1 VSASEA
7 GTSVAGRAHPNGF
20 AQTWAIVRKD
30 VIMELRTKEMITAMF
45 LFVMV
50 TMVIF
55 YVAFFQRGPAAEAG
69 ALPDLTGVSGGLL
82 WTAFAF
88 MSLLGL
94 NRSFVHEKDEGCLDG
109 LLLAPLD
116 RPVIFFGKM
125 IGNLIF
131 IGVVELLTIPI
142 FSMFFIQASWLPR
155 AGWLLAVLV
164 LADLG
169 VCTLGTLFSTIS
181 INTKA
186 RDLMLPVL
194 LLPVLIPLMIFA
206 VQATTTV
213 ITGLGMAQLDQW
225 LYSLAGYDALFM
237 LASFALYDF
246 VIGD

>member
-1 VSASEA
+1 VSAAE
-7 GTSVAGRAHPNGF
+7 TRAAAPPARANGL

-55 YVAFFQRGPAAEAG
+55 YVAFFQRTGLAETSS
-69 ALPDLTGVSGGLL
+69 LPDLTGVSGGLL

-109 LLLAPLD
+109 LLLAPVD

-131 IGVVELLTIPI
+131 IGVVQLVAVPI
-142 FSMFFIQASWLPR
+142 FSMFFIQSSWLSR
-155 AGWLLAVLV
+155 GGWLLLVLL

-169 VCTLGTLFSTIS
+169 ICTLGTLFSTIS

-194 LLPVLIPLMIFA
+194 LLPVLIPLLVFA

-213 ITGLGMAQLDQW
+213 ITGLGMSEMGSW
-225 LYSLAGYDALFM
+225 LGSLAGYDAIFV
-237 LASFALYDF
+237 LASYALYDF
-246 VIGD
+246 VIGE